1 MYVVI
6 LLIHS
11 QTIFLRVCVC
21 WGVGV
26 GVGVGGGG
34 GWGLG
39 LGRGWGGG
47 GGVGLGVVVVAGR
60 HISSSTHK
68 ANEKDIPHIFSII
81 FICITEMV
89 YCYCNISTISSH
101 EPVRRKAIFWSKDTV
116 FCLAW
121 LA

>member
-1 MYVVI
+1 MYVDI
-6 LLIHS
+6 THPFS
-11 QTIFLRVCVC
+11 NYIFACVCVC
-21 WGVGV
+21 GGVGGWV
-26 GVGVGGGG
+26 GGGGG
-34 GWGLG
+34 GWGDWIG
-39 LGRGWGGG
+39 VCGGG
-47 GGVGLGVVVVAGR
+47 GGVGLGVVVVAER